1 MGRKRPF
8 NRIKHSL
15 MLPLACRGRSASQT
29 PVILVT
35 ARWRVIWHKYTMPNV
50 GTKSNILKVS
60 SKLKKSLTTAGVV
73 EHHPANQYLFE
84 LDQENQGVYL
94 VLKGKVCL
102 SVKDLARLDRIL
114 TAGCLL
120 GVPATFTGRPY
131 SLAAVAVTDAE
142 VLHVERGAFL
152 DLMTQK
158 PELCRETTDM
168 LSREVSYI
176 QAALAERRRQK
187 GISS

>member
-1 MGRKRPF
+1 M
-8 NRIKHSL
+8 
-15 MLPLACRGRSASQT
+15 
-29 PVILVT
+29 
-35 ARWRVIWHKYTMPNV
+35 
-50 GTKSNILKVS
+50 
-60 SKLKKSLTTAGVV
+60 
-73 EHHPANQYLFE
+73 
-84 LDQENQGVYL
+84 
-94 VLKGKVCL
+94 
-102 SVKDLARLDRIL
+102 
-114 TAGCLL
+114 LL
-120 GVPATFTGRPY
+120 G
-131 SLAAVAVTDAE
+131 SLGAE